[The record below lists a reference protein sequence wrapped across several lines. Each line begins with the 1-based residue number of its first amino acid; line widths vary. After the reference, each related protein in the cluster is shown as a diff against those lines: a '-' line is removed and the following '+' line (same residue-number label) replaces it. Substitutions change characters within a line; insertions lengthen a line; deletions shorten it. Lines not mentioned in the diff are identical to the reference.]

1 MLDFKPEKEQSVRE
15 AFHGTAIGVRD
26 LNQKPIPADNLK
38 KYNTKHNPKI
48 SILKP
53 KI

>member
-1 MLDFKPEKEQSVRE
+1 ML
-15 AFHGTAIGVRD
+15 AFE
-26 LNQKPIPADNLK
+26 QKPIPANNFK

-48 SILKP
+48 NILKP